1 MNFDFVNIVTLFSV
15 VVTVVF
21 LVYTIF
27 EVRKDKNEHKK
38 LVSKREETMSDYD
51 KVLRS
56 THGLENARERNTG
69 MHFDDETVYLNRA
82 RAIRNDSSL
91 FSWINEY

>member
-1 MNFDFVNIVTLFSV
+1 MNFDFVNIVTLFSA

-21 LVYTIF
+21 LIYTIF

-82 RAIRNDSSL
+82 RAIREDSSL

>member
-82 RAIRNDSSL
+82 RAIRKDSFL

>member
-1 MNFDFVNIVTLFSV
+1 MNFDFVNIVTLFSA

-82 RAIRNDSSL
+82 RAIREDSSL